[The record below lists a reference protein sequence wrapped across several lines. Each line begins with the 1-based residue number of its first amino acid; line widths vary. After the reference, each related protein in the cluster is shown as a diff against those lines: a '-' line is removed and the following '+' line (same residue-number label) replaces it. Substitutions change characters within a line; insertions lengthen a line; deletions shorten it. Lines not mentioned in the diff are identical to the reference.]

1 MADIRALQDQII
13 RDFQRLEDPFDQ
25 YTYLLALSARL
36 PVMSE
41 ERRAAL
47 TPVAGCQSHVW
58 LDVRREGEL
67 LVFDA
72 DSDTMLIRGILCL
85 LQQVLSHQPPAEVA
99 EAELDFPEKSGLLL
113 SLSPSSFVERTK
125 FPGGSLGTNMR
136 RERPFH
142 LVQFDVVLG

>member
-1 MADIRALQDQII
+1 
-13 RDFQRLEDPFDQ
+13 
-25 YTYLLALSARL
+25 
-36 PVMSE
+36 MSE

-85 LQQVLSHQPPAEVA
+85 LQQVSQSRPALA
-99 EAELDFPEKSGLLL
+99 TICIKQHFRLQIRGQGLANIRKKKKC
-113 SLSPSSFVERTK
+113 V
-125 FPGGSLGTNMR
+125 
-136 RERPFH
+136 
-142 LVQFDVVLG
+142 

>member
-72 DSDTMLIRGILCL
+72 DSDTMLIRGILYL

-113 SLSPSSFVERTK
+113 SLSPDRRK
-125 FPGGSLGTNMR
+125 GIGSVIETLRLSARQLGR
-136 RERPFH
+136 AP
-142 LVQFDVVLG
+142 

>member
-1 MADIRALQDQII
+1 
-13 RDFQRLEDPFDQ
+13 
-25 YTYLLALSARL
+25 
-36 PVMSE
+36 MSE

-113 SLSPSSFVERTK
+113 SLSPDRRK
-125 FPGGSLGTNMR
+125 GIGSVIETLRLSARQLGR
-136 RERPFH
+136 AP
-142 LVQFDVVLG
+142 